1 MLSNPIG
8 QHSVLTIT
16 HKPLRPQKD
25 KTIFLVLVYTP
36 VVIEIKQPIMVR
48 DKGIRLLIMQ
58 KSHKA
63 NKKGIKTL
71 LNINITVLTDEP
83 S

>member
-1 MLSNPIG
+1 
-8 QHSVLTIT
+8 
-16 HKPLRPQKD
+16 
-25 KTIFLVLVYTP
+25 
-36 VVIEIKQPIMVR
+36 MVR